1 MPSLVFEIL
10 NKTHYATV
18 LSIADKCFGEQYIS
32 EKQLDAFSNDKS
44 LSLIIK
50 LDNKI
55 IGFCLNEIVVK
66 SNRHNEFLK
75 IAQPDDFPTGIIK
88 TIAIE
93 PKYQQKGYG
102 AKLLD
107 LSVSKLIKQNVKSL
121 FYPAWNENNCERF
134 LLKLHKINF
143 TEISV
148 IPDYWSR
155 ESVLN
160 NYHCARCGQPPC
172 HCSLILFK
180 RKLK

>member
-10 NKTHYATV
+10 NKSHFQPV

-32 EKQLDAFSNDKS
+32 EKQLNTYSEDGS

-55 IGFCLNEIVVK
+55 IGFCLNEVVK
-66 SNRHNEFLK
+66 KNNRRIDFLK
-75 IAQPDDFPTGIIK
+75 HIASGDFPAGIIK

-143 TEISV
+143 AEVTV
-148 IPDYWSR
+148 IPDYWNR
-155 ESVLN
+155 ESLLK

-172 HCSLILFK
+172 HCSMILYK
-180 RKLK
+180 RKL